1 MTITVVEY
9 EWTQGTT
16 HDLLP
21 ISLSRPDGT
30 SVDLTGITPA
40 NITLYRRQVIGTY
53 TSPFVACTGS
63 AQTITSVNPGAFTYK
78 FSAADVATVGL
89 YDIYFSI
96 DFGQGGTPDLSKSF
110 PQRLRIVATT

>member
-1 MTITVVEY
+1 MSINIVEY

-21 ISLSRPDGT
+21 VTLARPDGS
-30 SVDLTGITPA
+30 SVDLTGVTPA
-40 NITLYRRQVIGTY
+40 KIVLYRRQVIGTY
-53 TSPFVACTGS
+53 ASPFILCTGS
-63 AQTITSVNPGAFTYK
+63 TQSILNVSGGQFTYK
-78 FSAADVATVGL
+78 FSAADVANVGL

-96 DFGQGGTPDLSKSF
+96 DFGQGTPDPSNSF